1 MVTDNH
7 GVLEC
12 PKRDG
17 MKIEGND
24 IGDLPLNET
33 VRGLLQLFENPN
45 SNIPL
50 CDRCETNEA
59 EHWCDSDCKHCFC
72 TKCWNTIHE
81 VGQYQHH
88 KKLSVKD
95 KPLEVPRCGEH
106 NDEDQTLKYWCELCS
121 KEMCGNCQQFKHKD
135 HKFVLV
141 TEYVKSLG
149 EKTENGLQGVQSCV
163 NYRSDRVDKMLT
175 EIEEES
181 QDNQLKVTTAIASIR
196 QVIDEQERILLES
209 VRKTEKDERKK
220 VEDYKRSL
228 QGEQQNLI
236 GQILKFVVV
245 CHDKNPKKLLDAKK
259 PFEDYIKATDTK
271 LLELKPLTRTKKHLP
286 DLDALKN
293 METEIRKIKLEALKY
308 DNEKLRQLI
317 ACIPD
322 KSTFNLSNLK
332 LTDLDMEIVAKEL
345 EISTS
350 LTKLRLFMNQISDIG
365 AQHLADALRTN
376 TTLTDLELH
385 GNQIGTDGLEHLV
398 DALRTNKKME
408 PQIRKIN
415 VTPPPIYSN
424 PQLTEL
430 ITNNVNSTNVNF
442 PSKNLTDQDMEIV
455 ANELLQVN
463 QVITR
468 LDLHANQ
475 IGDIGARFV
484 ADAVRINTTL
494 KELHLYNN
502 KVEVVGTQYLAAA
515 LKTNQSLTLLQL
527 QTNQIGDS
535 GAQYLADALKV
546 NKTLNI
552 LSLYQ
557 NQIGDTGAQYLG
569 DALKT
574 NQSLQDLRL
583 QYNKIGDNGAQYL
596 ADGLKVNKALTFLR
610 LDQNQIG
617 DTGAKHLADALTLN
631 KSLTYLDLGNNKIG
645 DNGAQHIAEGLK
657 VNKKLQTLNL
667 YQNQIGDTGAG
678 YLADALKTNQVLT
691 TLGLGANKITGIG
704 AQQLAEALKTNKAL
718 TVLGLYENKITDSG
732 AQQLAEA
739 LKTNKVS

>member
-33 VRGLLQLFENPN
+33 VRDLLQLFENPN

-95 KPLEVPRCGEH
+95 KPLE
-106 NDEDQTLKYWCELCS
+106 
-121 KEMCGNCQQFKHKD
+121 
-135 HKFVLV
+135 
-141 TEYVKSLG
+141 
-149 EKTENGLQGVQSCV
+149 TENGLQGVQSCV

-574 NQSLQDLRL
+574 NQSLQNLQL

-596 ADGLKVNKALTFLR
+596 ADGLKVNK
-610 LDQNQIG
+610 
-617 DTGAKHLADALTLN
+617 
-631 KSLTYLDLGNNKIG
+631 
-645 DNGAQHIAEGLK
+645 
-657 VNKKLQTLNL
+657 
-667 YQNQIGDTGAG
+667 
-678 YLADALKTNQVLT
+678 VLT

>member
-515 LKTNQSLTLLQL
+515 LKTNQ
-527 QTNQIGDS
+527 
-535 GAQYLADALKV
+535 
-546 NKTLNI
+546 TLNI

>member
-1 MVTDNH
+1 MVSNLTALVENVITCPICLKHFDQPRMLPCSHTFCFQCIQQMVTDNH

-17 MKIEGND
+17 VKVEGNN

-50 CDRCETNEA
+50 CDRCGTNEA

-72 TKCWNTIHE
+72 TKCWDSIHE

-181 QDNQLKVTTAIASIR
+181 RVNQSEVTTAIGSLR
-196 QVIDEQERILLES
+196 QLIDERERVLLES
-209 VRKTEKDERKK
+209 VRNTEKDEKKK
-220 VEDYKRSL
+220 VEDYKRKL

-236 GQILKFVVV
+236 EQILKFVVV

-271 LLELKPLTRTKKHLP
+271 LLELKPLTRAKKGLP
-286 DLDALKN
+286 GLKALKD
-293 METEIRKIKLEALKY
+293 METQIRNITLEALKY

-317 ACIPD
+317 ANTVD
-322 KSTFNLSNLK
+322 KSTLNLSSSELK
-332 LTDLDMEIVAKEL
+332 DRDMEIVAEEL
-345 EISTS
+345 EINKS
-350 LTKLRLFMNQISDIG
+350 LTKLRLFTNQISDIG

-385 GNQIGTDGLEHLV
+385 GNLIGTGGLEHLA
-398 DALRTNKKME
+398 DALRTNKTLNILTMYGNKFKDQEAGFIADKLKTNEKIE
-408 PQIRKIN
+408 PQIRNIN
-415 VTPPPIYSN
+415 EIPYTN
-424 PQLTEL
+424 PQLTQL
-430 ITNNVNSTNVNF
+430 IKSNINSTGVNF
-442 PSKNLTDQDMEIV
+442 AGKNLNDQDMKIV

-463 QVITR
+463 KTLNI
-468 LDLHANQ
+468 LCLHENQ
-475 IGDIGARFV
+475 IGDTGAQHLGNALKTNQTLTQLFLYTNKIGDSGA
-484 ADAVRINTTL
+484 
-494 KELHLYNN
+494 
-502 KVEVVGTQYLAAA
+502 QYLGEA

-527 QTNQIGDS
+527 QTNEIGDS
-535 GAQYLADALKV
+535 GAQYLADALKI
-546 NKTLNI
+546 NKTLTE
-552 LSLYQ
+552 LYLY
-557 NQIGDTGAQYLG
+557 T
-569 DALKT
+569 
-574 NQSLQDLRL
+574 
-583 QYNKIGDNGAQYL
+583 NKIGDSGAQYL
-596 ADGLKVNKALTFLR
+596 ADGLKVNKTLTYLH
-610 LDQNQIG
+610 LAQNQIG
-617 DTGAKHLADALTLN
+617 DSGAKHLADALTLN
-631 KSLTYLDLGNNKIG
+631 K
-645 DNGAQHIAEGLK
+645 
-657 VNKKLQTLNL
+657 
-667 YQNQIGDTGAG
+667 
-678 YLADALKTNQVLT
+678 
-691 TLGLGANKITGIG
+691 
-704 AQQLAEALKTNKAL
+704 
-718 TVLGLYENKITDSG
+718 
-732 AQQLAEA
+732 
-739 LKTNKVS
+739 

>member
-1 MVTDNH
+1 MVSNLTALVENVITCPICLKHFDQPRMLPCSHTFCFQCIQQMVTDNH

-17 MKIEGND
+17 VKVEGNN

-50 CDRCETNEA
+50 CDRCGTNEA

-72 TKCWNTIHE
+72 TKCWDSIHE

-181 QDNQLKVTTAIASIR
+181 RVNQSEVTTAIGSLR
-196 QVIDEQERILLES
+196 QLIDERERVLLES
-209 VRKTEKDERKK
+209 VRNTEKDEKKK
-220 VEDYKRSL
+220 VEDYKRKL

-236 GQILKFVVV
+236 EQILKFVVV

-271 LLELKPLTRTKKHLP
+271 LLELKPLTRTEKGLP
-286 DLDALKN
+286 GLKALKD
-293 METEIRKIKLEALKY
+293 METQIRNITLETLKY

-322 KSTFNLSNLK
+322 KSTYNLSNLK

-345 EISTS
+345 EINTS

-376 TTLTDLELH
+376 T
-385 GNQIGTDGLEHLV
+385 
-398 DALRTNKKME
+398 KME

-430 ITNNVNSTNVNF
+430 ITNNVNSTSVNF
-442 PSKNLTDQDMEIV
+442 SSKNLTDQDMEIV

-468 LDLHANQ
+468 LDLYANQ

-494 KELHLYNN
+494 KELRLYNN
-502 KVEVVGTQYLAAA
+502 KIGDVGTQYLAAA
-515 LKTNQSLTLLQL
+515 LTTNQTLTLLGL
-527 QTNQIGDS
+527 DTNQIGDS
-535 GAQYLADALKV
+535 GAQYL
-546 NKTLNI
+546 
-552 LSLYQ
+552 
-557 NQIGDTGAQYLG
+557 G
-569 DALKT
+569 
-574 NQSLQDLRL
+574 
-583 QYNKIGDNGAQYL
+583 
-596 ADGLKVNKALTFLR
+596 
-610 LDQNQIG
+610 
-617 DTGAKHLADALTLN
+617 
-631 KSLTYLDLGNNKIG
+631 
-645 DNGAQHIAEGLK
+645 
-657 VNKKLQTLNL
+657 
-667 YQNQIGDTGAG
+667 
-678 YLADALKTNQVLT
+678 
-691 TLGLGANKITGIG
+691 
-704 AQQLAEALKTNKAL
+704 EALKTNK
-718 TVLGLYENKITDSG
+718 
-732 AQQLAEA
+732 
-739 LKTNKVS
+739 

>member
-1 MVTDNH
+1 
-7 GVLEC
+7 
-12 PKRDG
+12 RDG
-17 MKIEGND
+17 TKIEGNN

-50 CDRCETNEA
+50 CDRCGTNEA

-72 TKCWNTIHE
+72 TKCWDSIHE
-81 VGQYQHH
+81 VGQYQQH

-95 KPLEVPRCGEH
+95 KPFEVPRCGEH

-181 QDNQLKVTTAIASIR
+181 QDNQSKVTTAIASIR
-196 QVIDEQERILLES
+196 QVIDEQERLLLES
-209 VRKTEKDERKK
+209 VRKTEKDERKI

-236 GQILKFVVV
+236 EQILKFVVV
-245 CHDKNPKKLLDAKK
+245 CHDKNPKKILDAKK

-317 ACIPD
+317 TNTTD
-322 KSTFNLSNLK
+322 KSTLNLSSSK
-332 LTDLDMEIVAKEL
+332 LTDRDMEIVAKEL
-345 EISTS
+345 EINRS
-350 LTKLRLFMNQISDIG
+350 LTKLRLFTNQISDIG

-376 TTLTDLELH
+376 TTLTDLELYD
-385 GNQIGTDGLEHLV
+385 NQIGTDGLEHFA
-398 DALRTNKKME
+398 DALRTNKTLNILTMHGNKVKDQEAGFIADKLKTNEKME

-415 VTPPPIYSN
+415 EIPYTN
-424 PQLTEL
+424 PQLTQL
-430 ITNNVNSTNVNF
+430 ITNKINSTRIDF
-442 PSKNLTDQDMEIV
+442 SSKNLNDQDMKIV

-463 QVITR
+463 KVVTTF
-468 LDLHANQ
+468 DLHANQ
-475 IGDIGARFV
+475 IGDVGAQFL
-484 ADAVRINTTL
+484 ADALKANT
-494 KELHLYNN
+494 
-502 KVEVVGTQYLAAA
+502 
-515 LKTNQSLTLLQL
+515 SLTLLQL

-546 NKTLNI
+546 NKTLTV
-552 LSLYQ
+552 LYLYE

-569 DALKT
+569 
-574 NQSLQDLRL
+574 N
-583 QYNKIGDNGAQYL
+583 
-596 ADGLKVNKALTFLR
+596 
-610 LDQNQIG
+610 
-617 DTGAKHLADALTLN
+617 
-631 KSLTYLDLGNNKIG
+631 
-645 DNGAQHIAEGLK
+645 
-657 VNKKLQTLNL
+657 
-667 YQNQIGDTGAG
+667 
-678 YLADALKTNQVLT
+678 ALKTNQVSVFL
-691 TLGLGANKITGIG
+691 
-704 AQQLAEALKTNKAL
+704 
-718 TVLGLYENKITDSG
+718 
-732 AQQLAEA
+732 
-739 LKTNKVS
+739 

>member
-1 MVTDNH
+1 MATDNH

-33 VRGLLQLFENPN
+33 VRDLLQLFENPN

-345 EISTS
+345 EINTS

-376 TTLTDLELH
+376 T
-385 GNQIGTDGLEHLV
+385 
-398 DALRTNKKME
+398 KME

-463 QVITR
+463 Q
-468 LDLHANQ
+468 
-475 IGDIGARFV
+475 
-484 ADAVRINTTL
+484 
-494 KELHLYNN
+494 
-502 KVEVVGTQYLAAA
+502 
-515 LKTNQSLTLLQL
+515 SLTLLQL

-546 NKTLNI
+546 NKTL
-552 LSLYQ
+552 
-557 NQIGDTGAQYLG
+557 TYLH
-569 DALKT
+569 
-574 NQSLQDLRL
+574 
-583 QYNKIGDNGAQYL
+583 L
-596 ADGLKVNKALTFLR
+596 A
-610 LDQNQIG
+610 QNQIG

-631 KSLTYLDLGNNKIG
+631 K
-645 DNGAQHIAEGLK
+645 
-657 VNKKLQTLNL
+657 
-667 YQNQIGDTGAG
+667 
-678 YLADALKTNQVLT
+678 
-691 TLGLGANKITGIG
+691 
-704 AQQLAEALKTNKAL
+704 
-718 TVLGLYENKITDSG
+718 
-732 AQQLAEA
+732 
-739 LKTNKVS
+739 